1 MAKEASGAR
10 LTAGIGQRI
19 DAAARAIGGKRRL
32 AEQIEISEPQ
42 LYRLISGEHQP
53 KVETLVAIARAA
65 GVRLEW
71 LATGEGPMRPG
82 EGSVAHGP
90 PMVKGG
96 EGTGPATVSYQDVS
110 TAPAGWIGLPRYE
123 VEASAGGGRLVE
135 TESVVDWWLFRE
147 DWLRRQGI
155 RPDRAALVRVD
166 GDSMAPLIAPGD
178 IVLVD
183 LAAPALFREGIWL
196 VWYDGLLVKRVG
208 RTRTGYLLLSQN
220 PDYEPI
226 HVECGE
232 AGDENH
238 FRLIGQ
244 VRWLARSV

>member
-1 MAKEASGAR
+1 MPLSR
-10 LTAGIGQRI
+10 
-19 DAAARAIGGKRRL
+19 AA
-32 AEQIEISEPQ
+32 
-42 LYRLISGEHQP
+42 
-53 KVETLVAIARAA
+53 AIARAA

-82 EGSVAHGP
+82 ERSVEHGTADGAII
-90 PMVKGG
+90 KAD
-96 EGTGPATVSYQDVS
+96 EGMGPAPRHGEEASK
-110 TAPAGWIGLPRYE
+110 APEGWTRLPRYE

-135 TESVVDWWLFRE
+135 AESVVDWWLFRE

-166 GDSMAPLIAPGD
+166 GDSMVPLITPGD

-183 LAAPALFREGIWL
+183 LGAPALFREGIWL

-208 RTRTGYLLLSQN
+208 KTRTGYLLLSQN
-220 PDYEPI
+220 PEYDPI
-226 HVECGE
+226 HVEQEE
-232 AGDENH
+232 AGDESR

>member
-71 LATGEGPMRPG
+71 LATGEGPMRPD
-82 EGSVAHGP
+82 EASVAHGP
-90 PMVKGG
+90 PMVKGA
-96 EGTGPATVSYQDVS
+96 EGTGPATAPYKDVS

-123 VEASAGGGRLVE
+123 VEASAGGGVLVHSEQIVDYLAFREEWLRHNGMIPSRVCLVE
-135 TESVVDWWLFRE
+135 
-147 DWLRRQGI
+147 
-155 RPDRAALVRVD
+155 VR
-166 GDSMAPLIAPGD
+166 GDSMKPTIDDGEL
-178 IVLVD
+178 VLVD
-183 LAAPALFREGIWL
+183 LSLTRMSDGVWL
-196 VWYDGLLVKRVG
+196 LSLDDVLLVKRVRVRLRG
-208 RTRTGYLLLSQN
+208 IEVVSDNAEHYPPELV
-220 PDYEPI
+220 PKE
-226 HVECGE
+226 E
-232 AGDENH
+232 ADQRL
-238 FRLIGQ
+238 RLIGL
-244 VRWLARSV
+244 VRWAMRRW